1 MTIKDI
7 KKDVESAKRPVPRV
21 LKSGDNFKVIIIGFK
36 DKIILDDHKTDIPAR
51 LVVLEGKVIY
61 KEGDKTVIM
70 NQYDEVNIPV
80 NIIHSVTALEDSLCM
95 VVKG

>member
-1 MTIKDI
+1 MTIKEI
-7 KKDVESAKRPVPRV
+7 KKDLETAKRPVPKV

-36 DKIILDDHKTDIPAR
+36 DKMVLDDHKTDIPAR
-51 LVVLEGKVIY
+51 LVVLEGQVVY

-70 NQYDEVNIPV
+70 SQYDEVNIPV
-80 NIIHSVTALEDSLCM
+80 NVIHSVTALSDSLCM